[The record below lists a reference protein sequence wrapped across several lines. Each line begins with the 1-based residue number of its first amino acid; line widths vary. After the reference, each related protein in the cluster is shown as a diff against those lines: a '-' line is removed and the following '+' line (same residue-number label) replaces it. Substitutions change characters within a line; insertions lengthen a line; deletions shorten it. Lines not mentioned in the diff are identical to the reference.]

1 MQFLGKKNKEIQV
14 RLQSSAPK
22 QKRSFFVRILHA
34 VLWLPYA
41 IGLALLS
48 VGGGLIWLVSS
59 VCHAA
64 GLALLWPPRTIARTL
79 VYFWNLFL
87 RDIAQTFGHMPLVR
101 ARAGQAQFAYG
112 LVLFFAVCISCF
124 ALVSVGTLL
133 AEGLHIKGRVLGEAT
148 NAVSRLQ
155 QGKDKLA
162 SENLEEAQNKFE
174 LALQSFKDS
183 QKLVGDTNV
192 LIQATASVLPAGKD
206 AQNLLLAG
214 TAGSEAAV
222 HLTKLFALL
231 RALHI
236 DATGFHADNGG
247 ESIVGVQSE
256 FAAARQFIHTAAL
269 ASGKVN
275 SARVPDGAREKFE
288 QARTELLLLDGSLET
303 VGSALDVV
311 VALSTGHKHIL
322 VLLQNSNELRPTG
335 GFPGTFGAFEV
346 ENGTIVK
353 QTISS
358 MYDLDGQLTT
368 KYTPPL
374 PLFAVNNRWYMRDS
388 NWFASFPESAETM
401 IGFYE
406 EEAHL
411 TPDVVIAITPQLATN
426 LLKLTGPISVPGYTT
441 PLDADNF
448 IEVTQVE
455 TSLQYDKE
463 ENKPKKMLS
472 EFFPIFLNRLASSP
486 REDMP
491 SVLLSLEKSFA
502 SKDILMYARDR
513 GLAEKLRDLSWD
525 GRLVDTARDYVS
537 IVSTNLGGTKTD
549 LSMEQ
554 DVQLK
559 TIVGPDGVLR
569 NTLTINRSNPLPH
582 VKGLENKNF
591 MRIYVPRGSK
601 LLSSKGFSY
610 MDLDV
615 KYGAS
620 GQPHPKVA
628 EWESNA
634 VKEVASGMLVG
645 EESGKTFFG
654 NWINLEGGQRQ
665 TLEIVYELPFTAEVL
680 DRISLVVQ
688 KQPGANPYTLNYQV
702 DAPGRNIVWATDST
716 VAGHLVTKELEID
729 RDRFFGIVIQAE

>member
-1 MQFLGKKNKEIQV
+1 MRFLGKKNKDIRV

-22 QKRSFFVRILHA
+22 QRRSFFVRIMYA
-34 VLWLPYA
+34 IFWLPYA

-48 VGGGLIWLVSS
+48 TGAGLVWLVSS
-59 VCHAA
+59 VCHAV
-64 GLALLWPPRTIARTL
+64 GLAILWPPRTIARTL
-79 VYFWNLFL
+79 VYLWNLFL
-87 RDIAQTFGHMPLVR
+87 LDIAQTFGHIPHMR

-112 LVLFFAVCISCF
+112 LVLFFSVCVSCF

-133 AEGLHIKGRVLGEAT
+133 AEGLHIKGKVLGQAT
-148 NAVSRLQ
+148 NAVSKLA

-174 LALQSFKDS
+174 LALKSFQDS
-183 QKLVGDTNV
+183 QKLVRDTNV

-231 RALHI
+231 KALHL

-247 ESIVGVQSE
+247 ESIIGVQSE
-256 FAAARQFIHTAAL
+256 FAAVREAIHTAAT
-269 ASGKVN
+269 SSSKVN
-275 SARVPDGAREKFE
+275 SERVPESAREKFE
-288 QARTELLLLDGSLET
+288 QARTELFLLDGSLET
-303 VGSALDVV
+303 VGSALDVI

-335 GFPGTFGAFEV
+335 GFPGTYGAFDV

-358 MYDLDGQLTT
+358 IYDLDGQL
-368 KYTPPL
+368 KSNYTPPL

-388 NWFASFPESAETM
+388 NWFASFPDSAEVM
-401 IGFYE
+401 SSFYE

-411 TPDVVIAITPQLATN
+411 TPDVVIAITPQLATS

-441 PLDADNF
+441 PLDSDNF

-472 EFFPIFLNRLASSP
+472 EFFPIFLNRLASAP

-491 SVLLSLEKSFA
+491 SVLLSLQKSFA
-502 SKDILMYARDR
+502 SKDIQIYARDG
-513 GLAEKLRDLSWD
+513 GLAEKLRSLSWD
-525 GRLVDTARDYVS
+525 GRLVDTARDYLS

-549 LSMEQ
+549 LAMGQ
-554 DVQLK
+554 NVQLK
-559 TIVGPDGVLR
+559 TTISSGGVLT
-569 NTLTINRSNPLPH
+569 NILTITRNNPLPR
-582 VKGLENKNF
+582 VKGLENKDF
-591 MRIYVPRGSK
+591 MRIYVPEGSK
-601 LLSSKGFSY
+601 LISSKGFSY

-615 KYGAS
+615 KYRTTAET
-620 GQPHPKVA
+620 HPKVA
-628 EWESNA
+628 EWESHA

-645 EESGKTFFG
+645 EEAGKTFFG

-665 TLEIVYELPFTAEVL
+665 TLEVIYELPFRADAL
-680 DRISLVVQ
+680 DRVSLVVQ
-688 KQPGANPYTLNYQV
+688 KQAGANPYTLHYEV
-702 DAPGRNIVWATDST
+702 AAPGRNIVWATDST
-716 VAGHLVTKELEID
+716 VAGHSVSKELEVD
-729 RDRFFGIVIQAE
+729 RDRFFGIVLQAD